1 MLSLG
6 KFKVFLLYT
15 QLSITSGFL
24 SLYLL
29 SPAALSS
36 GGTVP
41 AGRRQLSTFQ
51 TVSARS
57 SGSCQLPSSGVL
69 GIYPLSPVGP
79 ITLEPFGQGKPFS

>member
-1 MLSLG
+1 MLSIG
-6 KFKVFLLYT
+6 KFKVLLLYT
-15 QLSITSGFL
+15 QLSITSGFI

-41 AGRRQLSTFQ
+41 VGSRQLSTFQ
-51 TVSARS
+51 TVSAQL

-69 GIYPLSPVGP
+69 GIYPLIPMGP
-79 ITLEPFGQGKPFS
+79 ITVAPFGQGKPFS